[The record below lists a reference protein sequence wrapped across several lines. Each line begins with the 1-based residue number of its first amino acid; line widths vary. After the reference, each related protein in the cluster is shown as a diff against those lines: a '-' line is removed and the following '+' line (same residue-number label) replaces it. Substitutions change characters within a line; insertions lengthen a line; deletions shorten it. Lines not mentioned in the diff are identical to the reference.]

1 MIGARRLR
9 WPSCMAFIALP
20 LWVAGCRTP
29 AATSLPKFGTTGR
42 IVAVAAIDDVNRPH
56 NVALAVRP
64 LAADAGEPDFAALW
78 EADSEISDWLPS
90 PDGRRTMYREVWH
103 YVPKTEALVVR
114 DLTTGAAPRYAVMG
128 EPELS
133 RLSGQV
139 WSPDGTSIAYGVQAG
154 DVVAFSGAGGTRRWE
169 MRTVTLAGT
178 PSTAASPAP
187 TSTLSIAPGA
197 DRRLFAL
204 DGASLG
210 TDVYTLLAWSPA
222 ASRAALLE
230 APGGGGTG
238 SSAVRV
244 YDTTDGHLVR
254 RVAPGGDD
262 PLVAASPDG
271 RWVAWLDASAG
282 VGLIAVADGA
292 WQRLSDV
299 NADPTVAGTPFALA
313 WSHDAQRLGWAVA
326 WPEDRHTADF
336 GRSVTAFSKG
346 VRGWPWTVGVR
357 QASMRVESEDGGLG
371 MLALAPDGSAA
382 LLTGVNSLG
391 QAVARVAPLRRGGG
405 RTMIEHSISST
416 RTLDGRPWA
425 VGWWP

>member
-1 MIGARRLR
+1 MIHARRPG
-9 WPSCMAFIALP
+9 WSSSMAFIALP
-20 LWVAGCRTP
+20 LWVAGCGTS
-29 AATSLPKFGTTGR
+29 AATSSPRFGTTGR
-42 IVAVAAIDDVNRPH
+42 IVAVAAVDDADRPH

-64 LAADAGEPDFAALW
+64 FDADAGEPDFTALW

-114 DLTTGAAPRYAVMG
+114 DLTAGAAPRYAVMG

-169 MRTVTLAGT
+169 MRAVTLTGA
-178 PSTAASPAP
+178 PSPTASAAP
-187 TSTLSIAPGA
+187 TSTLSVAPNA

-204 DGASLG
+204 DGPSLG
-210 TDVYTLLAWSPA
+210 TDVYTLLAWSPG

-238 SSAVRV
+238 SSAVRI
-244 YDTTDGHLVR
+244 YDTTDGRLVR
-254 RVAPGGDD
+254 RVAPGGED
-262 PLVAASPDG
+262 PWVAASPDG
-271 RWVAWLDASAG
+271 RWVAWLDAAVG

-299 NADPTVAGTPFALA
+299 NADPAVAGTPFALA
-313 WSHDAQRLGWAVA
+313 WSHDAKRLGWAVA
-326 WPEDRHTADF
+326 WPEDGQSADF

-346 VRGWPWTVGVR
+346 VRGRPWTVGIR
-357 QASMRVESEDGGLG
+357 RASMRVESADGGLG
-371 MLALAPDGSAA
+371 MLALSPDGSAA
-382 LLTGVNSLG
+382 LVTGVNSLG
-391 QAVARVAPLRRGGG
+391 RAVARVAPLRRGGG
-405 RTMIEHSISST
+405 RTRIEPT
-416 RTLDGRPWA
+416 TANGRMLDGRPWA